1 MESRVWEE
9 AYTDFGAKRKEIEDW
24 NLAHSGCCSW
34 ARFSGE
40 CVPGICRCLLT
51 SPVFWSGPLWLC
63 HPGSSSGMFFVR
75 PLKWWNHIPNSEIEL
90 KERFG
95 LAVFLPFPFQYLIL
109 SCLSSRTHMAF
120 LLPRGWSPDST
131 VRHWDF
137 PTLTAYSSPV
147 WSFQTSQMAD
157 LPPRR
162 ALFTFSCHHT
172 LTLAMILH
180 STVSGLPFPDHPI
193 YSVYSFSEPQYGE
206 CIPCF

>member
-1 MESRVWEE
+1 MEFYAACLKAQASNISARTEENIGSCFESWHLSARAHMESRVWEE

-120 LLPRGWSPDST
+120 LLPRG
-131 VRHWDF
+131 
-137 PTLTAYSSPV
+137 
-147 WSFQTSQMAD
+147 
-157 LPPRR
+157 
-162 ALFTFSCHHT
+162 
-172 LTLAMILH
+172 
-180 STVSGLPFPDHPI
+180 
-193 YSVYSFSEPQYGE
+193 
-206 CIPCF
+206 